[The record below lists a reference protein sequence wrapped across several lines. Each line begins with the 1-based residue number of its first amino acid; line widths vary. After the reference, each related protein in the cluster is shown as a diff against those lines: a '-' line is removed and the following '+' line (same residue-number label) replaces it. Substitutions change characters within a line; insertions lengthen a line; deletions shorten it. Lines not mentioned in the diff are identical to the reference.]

1 MKTKFKSK
9 LLSILLVLA
18 MLLAL
23 GLGFGLQNSLVLKV
37 YATDNYLAGS
47 ELKIETIIGGKH
59 STTFAGGKYLHLDPI
74 DKNHYTNNV
83 SANADM
89 EYDETTGV
97 LKIFDTENTYKNFRG
112 YISIIATNTTDKK
125 LTIKTYRGIELSVL
139 DFPHGDLTITNGE
152 DCHNVWLDWSNK
164 LVMTGKLTIC
174 GEVDCSAEGTD
185 VGLYPESSSRLSA
198 DELEILDS
206 ASLSVYPNYNTYT
219 CGVNVRYL
227 TLNTDG
233 YLNINANRNTN
244 NSFTY
249 VLYVAYQVNF
259 TKCLYISLSSPL
271 NTVTSLTNSTYL
283 KNAVDTA
290 PIEGYDAVINSVKT
304 GKYGDLGE
312 DLYRR
317 EYDLSRLFN
326 VTYNSN
332 GGTGIMNSEDVRYN
346 GKLTLPACTFTA
358 PAGQQFAGWAV
369 GSADATPLR
378 TPTSYIQIKEP
389 TVIYA
394 VWEDI
399 AVTEY
404 NVTYSDNGGNGT
416 MVGDVVEAGG
426 TFTLENC
433 TYEAPEGKQFK
444 GWAVGAV
451 NATPLKQAGDQI
463 TITADTIIYA
473 IWEDVSETP
482 ETPEAPEN
490 PENPENPETPDVP
503 KDNKKEE
510 GCGGCGSVVGGAIGA
525 VSLACVG
532 VFLALKK
539 RRKA

>member
-426 TFTLENC
+426 MFTLEDC

-463 TITADTIIYA
+463 T
-473 IWEDVSETP
+473 
-482 ETPEAPEN
+482 
-490 PENPENPETPDVP
+490 
-503 KDNKKEE
+503 
-510 GCGGCGSVVGGAIGA
+510 
-525 VSLACVG
+525 
-532 VFLALKK
+532 
-539 RRKA
+539 

>member
-539 RRKA
+539 RRED

>member
-1 MKTKFKSK
+1 MKIQLKSK

-18 MLLAL
+18 ILFTL
-23 GLGFGLQNSLVLKV
+23 GIGIGLQNSLVLKV

-233 YLNINANRNTN
+233 YLYINANKNPN

-332 GGTGIMNSEDVRYN
+332 GGTGTMNSEDVRYN

-358 PAGQQFAGWAV
+358 PAGH
-369 GSADATPLR
+369 PL
-378 TPTSYIQIKEP
+378 
-389 TVIYA
+389 
-394 VWEDI
+394 
-399 AVTEY
+399 
-404 NVTYSDNGGNGT
+404 
-416 MVGDVVEAGG
+416 
-426 TFTLENC
+426 NC
-433 TYEAPEGKQFK
+433 LPS
-444 GWAVGAV
+444 GA
-451 NATPLKQAGDQI
+451 
-463 TITADTIIYA
+463 
-473 IWEDVSETP
+473 S
-482 ETPEAPEN
+482 
-490 PENPENPETPDVP
+490 
-503 KDNKKEE
+503 
-510 GCGGCGSVVGGAIGA
+510 
-525 VSLACVG
+525 
-532 VFLALKK
+532 
-539 RRKA
+539 